1 MEARHEVSGNVVG
14 ENANSGERQV
24 GEQVGE
30 RECGTAVHA
39 VTGLKVV
46 TGQDNE

>member
-14 ENANSGERQV
+14 ENANSGEHKVR
-24 GEQVGE
+24 EQVDKWE
-30 RECGTAVHA
+30 FSTAVHA
-39 VTGLKVV
+39 VARLKVD